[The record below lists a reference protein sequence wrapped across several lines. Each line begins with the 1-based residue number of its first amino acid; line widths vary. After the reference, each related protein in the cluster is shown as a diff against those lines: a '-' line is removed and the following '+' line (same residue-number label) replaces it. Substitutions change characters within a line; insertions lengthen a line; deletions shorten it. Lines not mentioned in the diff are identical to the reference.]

1 MIQKNQLLSDDA
13 KKSYMKLLYIGVTAL
28 ALIVLAWF
36 AFHSYKVYQGKRI
49 QRILGESLQEFQTAM
64 NTVQP
69 QWGEVQ
75 LMNELAAQ
83 QASGSTLHPFFL
95 VMQAQAAAQQQKFDE
110 AIVLMQQAIDGLP
123 NYSPY
128 KIYFALTK
136 SLMQLDASTQEEK
149 DKGLATLEM
158 LAHDTANPYRDAAL
172 YHVGDYYFA
181 LNEAAK
187 SREAWM
193 QLVEQSAAFAG
204 SPWVALAQ
212 QKLAT
217 L

>member
-1 MIQKNQLLSDDA
+1 MIRKNQLLSDDA
-13 KKSYMKLLYIGVTAL
+13 KMSYMKVVYAGVSAL
-28 ALIVLAWF
+28 ALFVLGWY
-36 AFHSYKVYQGKRI
+36 AFNSYKVYQGKRV

-69 QWGEVQ
+69 QWGEVR
-75 LMNELAAQ
+75 LMNELGAQ
-83 QASGSTLHPFFL
+83 QSSGSALHPFFL
-95 VMQAQAAAQQQKFDE
+95 VMQAQAAAQQQKVDE
-110 AIVLMQQAIDGLP
+110 AVVLMQQAIDGLP

-149 DKGLATLEM
+149 DKGLATLQA
-158 LAHDTANPYRDAAL
+158 LAQDTANPYRDAAL

-193 QLVEQSAAFAG
+193 QLIEQSAVFAG

-217 L
+217 V

>member
-1 MIQKNQLLSDDA
+1 MIQKKQLLSGDA
-13 KKSYMKLLYIGVTAL
+13 KKSYMKLVYPGVTAL
-28 ALIVLAWF
+28 GLIVLGWF
-36 AFHSYKVYQGKRI
+36 AFHSYKVYQGKRA

-69 QWGEVQ
+69 QWGDVR
-75 LMNELAAQ
+75 LMNELGAQ
-83 QASGSTLHPFFL
+83 QTSVSALHPFFI
-95 VMQAQAAAQQQKFDE
+95 VMQAQAMAQQHKVDE
-110 AIVLMQQAIDGLP
+110 AVVLMQQAIDGLP
-123 NYSPY
+123 SYSPY

-149 DKGLATLEM
+149 DKGFTTLQTLAQD
-158 LAHDTANPYRDAAL
+158 AANPYRDAAL

-181 LNEAAK
+181 MNETAK

-217 L
+217 V